1 MKKYIVL
8 GLLAGAAISF
18 ALILLKRKKYEGME
32 FHDFVGSPS
41 IADDLFGKAFRELPD
56 KP

>member
-1 MKKYIVL
+1 MKKYILL
-8 GLLAGAAISF
+8 GLLTGTAVSL
-18 ALILLKRKKYEGME
+18 ALLLLKRKNSKGME
-32 FHDFVGSPS
+32 FHDFVDSSS

>member
-8 GLLAGAAISF
+8 GLLAGTAISLTLVF
-18 ALILLKRKKYEGME
+18 LKRKRSEGLE
-32 FHDFVGSPS
+32 FHDFVDSSS
-41 IADDLFGKAFRELPD
+41 IADDLFGKAFCELPD

>member
-1 MKKYIVL
+1 MKKYIIL
-8 GLLAGAAISF
+8 GLLAGTTISL
-18 ALILLKRKKYEGME
+18 ALVLLKRKKSDGME
-32 FHDFVGSPS
+32 FHDFVDSPS

>member
-8 GLLAGAAISF
+8 GLLAGTTISL
-18 ALILLKRKKYEGME
+18 ALLLLRRKKSEGME
-32 FHDFVGSPS
+32 FHDFVDSS
-41 IADDLFGKAFRELPD
+41 SVADDLFGKAFRELPD

>member
-1 MKKYIVL
+1 MKKYIIL
-8 GLLAGAAISF
+8 GLLTGTAVS
-18 ALILLKRKKYEGME
+18 LILLFLKRKQSEGME
-32 FHDFVGSPS
+32 FHDFVDSSS